1 MHNFPQA
8 IAGTK
13 EAINADI
20 ALSILLDRTLVIELA
35 RNTIVLFSPHEV
47 TTVYDYLLRHM
58 NLFHN
63 QGGRNHE
70 KY

>member
-1 MHNFPQA
+1 MHNLPQA

-35 RNTIVLFSPHEV
+35 RNAVILFSPDEV
-47 TTVYDYLLRHM
+47 TRMHDYLRKHLS
-58 NLFHN
+58 LFHK
-63 QGGRNHE
+63 QGGHHE
-70 KY
+70 